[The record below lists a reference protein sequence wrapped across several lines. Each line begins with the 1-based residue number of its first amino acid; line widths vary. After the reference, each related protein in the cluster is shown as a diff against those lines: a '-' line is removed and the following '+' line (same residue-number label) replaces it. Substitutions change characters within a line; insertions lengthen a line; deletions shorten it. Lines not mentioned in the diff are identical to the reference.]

1 MVEADKGAARFLET
15 FGGIMIAAGFEWM
28 IFVEHPSAVVVT
40 GFIGGGIG
48 IFFSGAYWESVK
60 QHIPDFIIESIE
72 AVASDVR
79 YWMALVFVGWLSM
92 LYLSAVQKIRIGDTV
107 NAIYSETKQLR
118 KDMDH
123 YAMPRHLTDSQKSQI
138 IAYLT
143 DPSRPPQTIKLVVL
157 NDSEA
162 IDFGNDLSDA
172 LQAAHWTIQP
182 TQVGLADF
190 IAQNPGSQPEGLF
203 YREEYVCVPGA
214 GPDAKAEQFFGE
226 AMARARVPLRGGSG
240 GCSNNPKDT
249 GMRIMVG
256 LRPRTWHPEMKEVPA
271 DE

>member
-1 MVEADKGAARFLET
+1 
-15 FGGIMIAAGFEWM
+15 
-28 IFVEHPSAVVVT
+28 
-40 GFIGGGIG
+40 
-48 IFFSGAYWESVK
+48 
-60 QHIPDFIIESIE
+60 
-72 AVASDVR
+72 
-79 YWMALVFVGWLSM
+79 M
-92 LYLSAVQKIRIGDTV
+92 LYLSAVQKIRIGELPL
-107 NAIYSETKQLR
+107 AQSIPKQNNFGKTWITTR
-118 KDMDH
+118 CH
-123 YAMPRHLTDSQKSQI
+123 GISQISQKSQI